1 MAKLSYL
8 TVPDFLWINQE
19 LTRKRQ
25 KYSFATLE
33 EAVFSQYGHGSSTDL
48 TGQAARLFKDFPR
61 LHPFE
66 SGNDACAFVGLLA
79 FLQINEKDLDLAPEE
94 ALAWARQTWK
104 NPEGAG
110 AAIEAKLIEG
120 HLHPSKNQT
129 PTRAAVA
136 AIRAKYGAVLE
147 SLIADE
153 GAMPLAAK

>member
-66 SGNDACAFVGLLA
+66 SGNEACAFVGLLA
-79 FLQINEKDLDLAPEE
+79 FLHINEKDLDLSPEE

-104 NPEGAG
+104 NPEGVKE
-110 AAIEAKLIEG
+110 AIEARLVEG

-136 AIRAKYGAVLE
+136 VIRAKFGAALQGLVL
-147 SLIADE
+147 DE
-153 GAMPLAAK
+153 PAIPLAAK